1 MGNTNMDMTR
11 SKIFNAGVYACAA
24 IGALTGAIGYGG
36 GTIGGI
42 IGMGAAGAV
51 AGGLGVPLALTATAV
66 AGYVGYVAIKST
78 IKALKTEWAAI
89 PLGLAIVGI
98 SAAKAL
104 FVEPVKKIHGL
115 LHGSDNA
122 QKPTARSVEDLG
134 HTEAP
139 AASGNSFFS
148 KAKLR
153 DAFAA
158 VRLPQLLRK
167 TPKPKPQ
174 NAPKPPAP

>member
-24 IGALTGAIGYGG
+24 VGALTGAIGYGG
-36 GTIGGI
+36 ATVGGI
-42 IGMGAAGAV
+42 LGMGAVGAV
-51 AGGLGVPLALTATAV
+51 AGGLGIPLALTATAV
-66 AGYVGYVAIKST
+66 AGYVGYVAVKST

-104 FVEPVKKIHGL
+104 FVEPVKK
-115 LHGSDNA
+115 LHGMIFKDSA
-122 QKPTARSVEDLG
+122 QKPAARSVEDLG

-139 AASGNSFFS
+139 AQSSSSFFS

-167 TPKPKPQ
+167 TPKPAPQ
-174 NAPKPPAP
+174 NTPKPPAP

>member
-36 GTIGGI
+36 ATLGGVL
-42 IGMGAAGAV
+42 GMGAVGAV
-51 AGGLGVPLALTATAV
+51 AGGLGVPLALTTVAV
-66 AGYVGYVAIKST
+66 VGYVGYVGIKST
-78 IKALKTEWAAI
+78 LKALKSEWAAI

-104 FVEPVKKIHGL
+104 FVDPVKKIHGM
-115 LHGSDNA
+115 LHGSTAA
-122 QKPTARSVEDLG
+122 QKPTARSVEDMG

-139 AASGNSFFS
+139 AASGSGFFS
-148 KAKLR
+148 TAKLR

-158 VRLPQLLRK
+158 VRLPQFLRK
-167 TPKPKPQ
+167 TPKPQ
-174 NAPKPPAP
+174 NVPKPPTL